1 MDWSRCFYVSVV
13 VQILL
18 CSEAIDQAA
27 SGVHT
32 NNEMGIHERDFLNA
46 LSRTE
51 DKEEEDV
58 ACGLVKICLYY
69 G

>member
-1 MDWSRCFYVSVV
+1 M
-13 VQILL
+13 QILL
-18 CSEAIDQAA
+18 I
-27 SGVHT
+27 GKWLIKLH
-32 NNEMGIHERDFLNA
+32 RDFLNP

-51 DKEEEDV
+51 DKEKEDV